1 MNDNLHQYSYKGAFL
16 DSLGRDYYVIGTASD
31 IQVNKQT
38 LKSPT
43 TRGESIERSD
53 FQMNVVL
60 TKVIVCKLL
69 IAAKIES
76 TLTRQ
81 Y

>member
-1 MNDNLHQYSYKGAFL
+1 MYDKLHQYSYKGAFL

-31 IQVNKQT
+31 IQVNKKYLKKSQT
-38 LKSPT
+38 TL
-43 TRGESIERSD
+43 GESIERSD

-69 IAAKIES
+69 VSK
-76 TLTRQ
+76 L
-81 Y
+81 